1 MSKRR
6 RRVSQSKASRWKIQR
21 FLMDLMPFGRYDQEA
36 VAKIEKLALP
46 EVSIVV
52 PSIRSIR
59 AAGKAME
66 KLTGRPNLA
75 AHFEA
80 QLVALGVIETR
91 VYVGKKGKV
100 DDDDDDE

>member
-1 MSKRR
+1 M
-6 RRVSQSKASRWKIQR
+6 SQSKGARWKIQR
-21 FLMDLMPFGRYDQEA
+21 LLLDLMPFGRYDQEA
-36 VAKIEKLALP
+36 TSRIEKMALP
-46 EVSIVV
+46 EVSVVV
-52 PSIRSIR
+52 PSIKSIR

-66 KLTGRPNLA
+66 KLTGRHNLA

-100 DDDDDDE
+100 DDDE

>member
-46 EVSIVV
+46 EISVV
-52 PSIRSIR
+52 APSIKSIR

-66 KLTGRPNLA
+66 ELTEIPNLA
-75 AHFEA
+75 GRFEA
-80 QLVALGVIETR
+80 QMVALGVIETR

-100 DDDDDDE
+100 DDDE

>member
-1 MSKRR
+1 M
-6 RRVSQSKASRWKIQR
+6 SQSKGARWKIQR
-21 FLMDLMPFGRYDQEA
+21 LLLDLMPFGRYDQEA
-36 VAKIEKLALP
+36 TRKIEKLALP

-91 VYVGKKGKV
+91 HYGGKKRKAKQ
-100 DDDDDDE
+100 